1 MNPPSGPVG
10 ASSHG
15 PPPLG
20 GPVGGAYPSTTM
32 AMSHTYVHPQNQL
45 PAFPQLQS
53 PPQLQPTVE
62 QPAGNAAF
70 PVVNQQGKSAFI
82 LLYTCILCIFINSSI
97 MLFYFI

>member
-1 MNPPSGPVG
+1 MLNPPSGPIG

-20 GPVGGAYPSTTM
+20 GPVGGAYPPSTTM

-53 PPQLQPTVE
+53 PPQLQPTVD

-70 PVVNQQGKSAFI
+70 PVVNQQGKFSFSPPPPNIHVI
-82 LLYTCILCIFINSSI
+82 LMYSLT
-97 MLFYFI
+97 